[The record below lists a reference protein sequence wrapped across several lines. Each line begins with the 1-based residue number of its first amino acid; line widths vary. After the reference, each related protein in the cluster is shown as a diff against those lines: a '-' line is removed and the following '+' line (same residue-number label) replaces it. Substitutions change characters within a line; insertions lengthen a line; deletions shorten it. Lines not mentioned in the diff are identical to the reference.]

1 MKQTIQ
7 GFLLAG
13 TLVLGG
19 AALAQDKAQGNPG
32 QGKGAAAKGGTTE
45 VRGFV
50 VPNDEKAFLER
61 LHYTNLKEIKLGQL
75 AQQNGMSQDVKSFGE
90 MMVKDHTAADQKL
103 MTMAQGKGLKLADM
117 PKPLNEVEK
126 KVMAADKANHE
137 KLQGLKGEAFDACY
151 MSLMVGDHDETLG
164 KVMAGQQGLT
174 GNTELTA
181 MLGNVSQSVTQHRQ
195 QAYSVLGRL
204 GPQATGAGGTGDM
217 GGTKPSGTG
226 TGTTGGHMGG
236 HGAGGTTGTGT
247 GTAGSGAQQ
256 PKK

>member
-19 AALAQDKAQGNPG
+19 AALAQDNA
-32 QGKGAAAKGGTTE
+32 QGKGAAKKGGTTE
-45 VRGFV
+45 LRGFV

-75 AQQNGMSQDVKSFGE
+75 AQQNATHPDVKSFGE

-103 MTMAQGKGLKLADM
+103 MAMAQTRGLKLADM
-117 PKPLNEVEK
+117 PKPMGDVEK
-126 KVMAADKANHE
+126 KVMAADKANQE
-137 KLQGLKGEAFDACY
+137 KLQALKGEAFDACY

-204 GPQATGAGGTGDM
+204 GPQATGAGDM

-226 TGTTGGHMGG
+226 TQGGHMG
-236 HGAGGTTGTGT
+236 HGAGGTTGTG
-247 GTAGSGAQQ
+247 SPQPQQQ
-256 PKK
+256 PQPTK

>member
-19 AALAQDKAQGNPG
+19 AALAQDKAQGKGPAA
-32 QGKGAAAKGGTTE
+32 KGAAAKGGTTE
-45 VRGFV
+45 LRGFV

-75 AQQNGMSQDVKSFGE
+75 AQQNATHPDVKSFGE

-117 PKPLNEVEK
+117 PKPLNDMEK
-126 KVMAADKANHE
+126 KVMAADKANQE
-137 KLQGLKGEAFDACY
+137 KLQALKGEAFDACY

-174 GNTELTA
+174 GNTDLTA

-226 TGTTGGHMGG
+226 TGGHMG
-236 HGAGGTTGTGT
+236 HGAGGTTGSGT
-247 GTAGSGAQQ
+247 QQ
-256 PKK
+256 PQPTK